1 MKRLIIGT
9 AGHIDHGKTTLVKA
23 LTGRDTDR
31 LKEEKQRGI
40 SIELG
45 FAPFELPGGQHAA
58 IVDVPGHERF
68 IRHMLA
74 GAFGIDMVLFTI
86 AADEGVMPQTREHM
100 DIIELLGVKKGI
112 VVITK
117 KDMVD
122 EEWLLLMEE
131 EIREYLAKGP
141 LAEAPILSVSAV
153 TGEGIP
159 ALLAEIERVAET
171 VAEKSSFGYARLP
184 IDRVFSISGFGTV
197 VTGTLW
203 SGEINVGDTLELM
216 PVQKTVKIR
225 TLQVHNEK
233 VPTALAGQRVAVNLQ
248 GIELAEI
255 KRGYLLASPGYLTPS
270 HRVDARL
277 RLLSDSPRTL
287 RNFNRV
293 RFHLGTDESLGRV
306 FLLDRDE
313 LLPGEEGYV
322 QIAMEKPIVAYKGD
336 LFVLRY
342 YSPVHTI
349 GGGAIIDPTAPK
361 QKRFREDVLEAMA
374 IKEEGSLYDLLLRE
388 LQNSDFM
395 PLSPEALAKATGS
408 EAGAIA
414 EALAQLV
421 EDELIAD
428 ITGRGDQYISR
439 RGLQGILARIRTA
452 IEAQQE
458 KYPLR
463 FAFPREE
470 LRSRYYSALN
480 AKAFNH
486 ILRFME
492 EERQIVSRDTMVALP
507 DGAPVVTA
515 QTQARLDD
523 IVRRLDNGDN
533 RFAPPSSEELAAALA
548 LPEPELAEL
557 LNYLFE
563 QGLIVKVAEKV
574 WFSSAAVQ
582 EAKALLEKH
591 FATEKELSMGAAR
604 DLLGSS
610 RKYVLPLIEYL
621 DRIRFTRRVGDV
633 RMRYQ

>member
-23 LTGRDTDR
+23 LTGRETDR

-45 FAPFELPGGQHAA
+45 FAPFALPSGQLAA

-100 DIIELLGVKKGI
+100 DIIELLGVKQGI
-112 VVITK
+112 VVLTK

-131 EIREYLAKGP
+131 EVREYLARGP
-141 LAEAPILSVSAV
+141 LKDAPILSVSAI
-153 TGEGIP
+153 TGDGIP
-159 ALLAEIERVAET
+159 ELLDTIERVAAAVT
-171 VAEKSSFGYARLP
+171 EKSSFGYARLP
-184 IDRVFSISGFGTV
+184 IDRVFTISGFGTV

-203 SGEINVGDTLELM
+203 SGQLNVGDTLELM
-216 PVQKTVKIR
+216 PVQKPVKIR

-233 VPTALAGQRVAVNLQ
+233 VPTAYAGQRVAVNLQ

-270 HRVDARL
+270 HRVDAKL

-287 RNFNRV
+287 RNYNRV

-336 LFVLRY
+336 PFVVRY

-349 GGGAIIDPTAPK
+349 GGGTVIDPVAPK

-388 LQNSDFM
+388 LENSDWQ
-395 PLSPEALAKATGS
+395 PLSADALAKATGS
-408 EAGAIA
+408 DAAAIA
-414 EALAQLV
+414 DALQQLA
-421 EDELIAD
+421 DDDLIVD
-428 ITGRGDQYISR
+428 LSGRGEQYISR
-439 RGLQGILARIRTA
+439 RGLRGIRERIKTT
-452 IEAQQE
+452 IEQQQE
-458 KYPLR
+458 QYPLR
-463 FAFPREE
+463 CAFPREE
-470 LRSRYYSALN
+470 LRSRYYKTLN
-480 AKAFNH
+480 AKAFNQL
-486 ILRFME
+486 LRFME
-492 EERQIVSRDTMVALP
+492 EEGQIVSQDTLVRLP
-507 DGAPVVTA
+507 DGAPRIDA
-515 QTQARLDD
+515 ATQRQLDD
-523 IVRRLDNGDN
+523 IVARLDTGDA
-533 RFAPPSSEELAAALA
+533 RFSPPSADELAAALA
-548 LPEPELAEL
+548 LPEADLNEL
-557 LNYLFE
+557 LNYLTE
-563 QGLIVKVAEKV
+563 QGQIIKAADKV
-574 WFSSAAVQ
+574 WFSAAAVQ
-582 EAKALLEKH
+582 EAKQRMEKY
-591 FATEKELSMGAAR
+591 FATEKELTMATAR

-621 DRIRFTRRVGDV
+621 DRTRFTRRVGDV